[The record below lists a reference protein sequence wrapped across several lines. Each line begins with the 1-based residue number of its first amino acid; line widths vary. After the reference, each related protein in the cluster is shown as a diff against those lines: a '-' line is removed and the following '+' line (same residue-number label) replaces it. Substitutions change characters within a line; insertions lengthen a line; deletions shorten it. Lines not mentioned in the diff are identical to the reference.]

1 MEIKQYKEIE
11 VEVETVQYNEKD
23 LENQIQYIL
32 TQNPDK
38 VSKEGLIE
46 NGDTAII
53 DFEGFKDGVAFEG
66 GKGENYEL
74 TIGSQTF
81 IPGFEEQMVGMK
93 KGETRDLNLTFP
105 KNYQASE
112 LAGADV
118 VFKVVVHDIIE
129 NKPAQLNDEFIKK
142 LNIPEVND
150 VEAFRK
156 YVQDYLQYEANQR
169 TREKAEDA
177 IMNKLLAGVETEIP
191 QNRVD
196 EAIQQQVSRVNNQL
210 QQQGATLEQY
220 LQMTGMSME
229 DLRNQLT
236 EAAKQQVKLEL
247 TLNKIAELEKITVS
261 QEEIEQQYKNIAQ
274 SYSMSEEDVQK
285 YITPNTLMK
294 DMLLMKASQ
303 IVLQSAKVNHK

>member
-1 MEIKQYKEIE
+1 
-11 VEVETVQYNEKD
+11 
-23 LENQIQYIL
+23 
-32 TQNPDK
+32 
-38 VSKEGLIE
+38 
-46 NGDTAII
+46 
-53 DFEGFKDGVAFEG
+53 
-66 GKGENYEL
+66 
-74 TIGSQTF
+74 
-81 IPGFEEQMVGMK
+81 MK

-196 EAIQQQVSRVNNQL
+196 
-210 QQQGATLEQY
+210 
-220 LQMTGMSME
+220 
-229 DLRNQLT
+229 
-236 EAAKQQVKLEL
+236 
-247 TLNKIAELEKITVS
+247 
-261 QEEIEQQYKNIAQ
+261 
-274 SYSMSEEDVQK
+274 
-285 YITPNTLMK
+285 
-294 DMLLMKASQ
+294 
-303 IVLQSAKVNHK
+303 

>member
-1 MEIKQYKEIE
+1 VEIKQYKEIE

-261 QEEIEQQYKNIAQ
+261 QDSKIY
-274 SYSMSEEDVQK
+274 YTK
-285 YITPNTLMK
+285 YFDERYAFNESKSNCITICK
-294 DMLLMKASQ
+294 S
-303 IVLQSAKVNHK
+303 

>member
-1 MEIKQYKEIE
+1 VEIKQYKEIE

-274 SYSMSEEDVQK
+274 SYGMSEEDVQK

>member
-1 MEIKQYKEIE
+1 VEIKQYKEIE

-129 NKPAQLNDEFIKK
+129 NKPAQLND
-142 LNIPEVND
+142 
-150 VEAFRK
+150 
-156 YVQDYLQYEANQR
+156 
-169 TREKAEDA
+169 
-177 IMNKLLAGVETEIP
+177 
-191 QNRVD
+191 
-196 EAIQQQVSRVNNQL
+196 
-210 QQQGATLEQY
+210 
-220 LQMTGMSME
+220 
-229 DLRNQLT
+229 
-236 EAAKQQVKLEL
+236 
-247 TLNKIAELEKITVS
+247 
-261 QEEIEQQYKNIAQ
+261 
-274 SYSMSEEDVQK
+274 
-285 YITPNTLMK
+285 
-294 DMLLMKASQ
+294 
-303 IVLQSAKVNHK
+303 

>member
-1 MEIKQYKEIE
+1 
-11 VEVETVQYNEKD
+11 
-23 LENQIQYIL
+23 
-32 TQNPDK
+32 
-38 VSKEGLIE
+38 
-46 NGDTAII
+46 
-53 DFEGFKDGVAFEG
+53 
-66 GKGENYEL
+66 
-74 TIGSQTF
+74 
-81 IPGFEEQMVGMK
+81 
-93 KGETRDLNLTFP
+93 
-105 KNYQASE
+105 
-112 LAGADV
+112 
-118 VFKVVVHDIIE
+118 
-129 NKPAQLNDEFIKK
+129 
-142 LNIPEVND
+142 
-150 VEAFRK
+150 
-156 YVQDYLQYEANQR
+156 
-169 TREKAEDA
+169 
-177 IMNKLLAGVETEIP
+177 MNKLLAGVETEIP

-274 SYSMSEEDVQK
+274 SYGMSEEDVQK

>member
-118 VFKVVVHDIIE
+118 VFKVVVRDIIE

-274 SYSMSEEDVQK
+274 SYGMSEEDVQK